1 MRPRISLEKV
11 ALIVLVIEG
20 FGVLSLAQL
29 PEGEPMQEQTFPSET
44 IRRPAVA
51 GTWYSNNAE
60 VLAREIDHYL
70 DQASNANLPRDPIAL
85 VSPHAGYA
93 YSGPT
98 AAWAY
103 RQVKDIPYE
112 SVIVIAPSH
121 QEWFDGVSVW
131 DRGAYQ
137 TPLGLIPVD
146 VDLAKKIEDADK
158 DVHFTKAGHGAEHA
172 LEIEL
177 PFLQRTVPNLKIVP
191 LVMADRSLGTC
202 RKLANAI
209 QKAVGTQKV
218 LIVASSDLYHG
229 YNYDECIRT
238 DNNTL
243 ERIEHLDAETL
254 CNGLESKKYMACGG
268 GPITVAIMAA
278 KLMGATKAQILKHT
292 NSNDVIGERGGY
304 VVGYGAVA
312 IY

>member
-1 MRPRISLEKV
+1 MKRI
-11 ALIVLVIEG
+11 ALIILAMTG
-20 FGVLSLAQL
+20 FGALSLAQL
-29 PEGEPMQEQTFPSET
+29 PGGDPMQEQIFPSET

-51 GTWYSNNAE
+51 GTWYSNNAD
-60 VLAREIDHYL
+60 VLTREIDQYL
-70 DQASNANLPRDPIAL
+70 DQALDADLPRDPVAL
-85 VSPHAGYA
+85 VSPHAGYT

-103 RQVKDIPYE
+103 RQVKDIPYKA
-112 SVIVIAPSH
+112 VIVIAPSH
-121 QEWFDGVSVW
+121 QEWFEGVSVW

-146 VDLAKKIEDADK
+146 VDLAKDIEDADS
-158 DVHFTKAGHGAEHA
+158 DVHFTKAGHGGEHA

-177 PFLQRTVPNLKIVP
+177 PFLQRTIPDLKIVP
-191 LVMADRSLGTC
+191 LVMADRSLETC

-209 QKAVGTQKV
+209 HKAIGTQKV

-229 YNYDECIRT
+229 YNYDECVRT

-243 ERIEHLDAETL
+243 ECIEQLDGEEL
-254 CNGLESKKYMACGG
+254 CNGLESKRYMACGG
-268 GPITVAIMAA
+268 GPITVAIMAG
-278 KLMGATKAQILKHT
+278 KLMGATKAQVLKHT
-292 NSNDVIGERGGY
+292 NSNDVMGERGGY

-312 IY
+312 VY